1 MRYSEARAGRIFI
14 IRLED
19 GEIVHEVIEDF
30 ARQNGIHAAA
40 LIILGGADD
49 GSNLVVGPRDDRDLP
64 VVPMTHL
71 LANAHEAA
79 GTGTVFPDEAG
90 NPVLHLH
97 MACGRKTE
105 TVTGCTR
112 SGVKVWHVMEAIL
125 FELLDTRAVRRA
137 EPPTNFKL
145 LQP

>member
-1 MRYSEARAGRIFI
+1 MRYSEARAGRIFV

-30 ARQNGIHAAA
+30 AREKKINAAA
-40 LIILGGADD
+40 LIILGGADG
-49 GSNLVVGPRDDRDLP
+49 GSTLVVGPRNDRDLP
-64 VVPMTHL
+64 VAPMTRV
-71 LANAHEAA
+71 LAEVHEAA
-79 GTGTVFPDEAG
+79 GTGTVFPDEEG

-97 MACGRKTE
+97 IACGRQGE

-112 SGVKVWHVMEAIL
+112 SGVKVWHVMEAVL
-125 FELLDTRAVRRA
+125 FELLDTKAVRRT